1 MKYYIFVSGS
11 WGDCMVS
18 AENSAT
24 NDFDSTMFFNT
35 KKEAEKWISEHGSE
49 WLGVKHGQDKMTVCE
64 V

>member
-1 MKYYIFVSGS
+1 MFYLYVSGS

-18 AENSAT
+18 QENTAT
-24 NDFDSTMFFNT
+24 NDFDSAMLFNT

-49 WLGVKHGQDKMTVCE
+49 WLGVKHGLDKMTVCE